1 MSSPLYS
8 IEQKV
13 DHTIVRCLNGKVYKT
28 KYVISAIPHALLR
41 SISFSPPL
49 SALKNQLI
57 QKMPMGS
64 VIKTITFY
72 ETAWWREQG
81 LSGVLIA
88 NAESGPVYV
97 ALDDTKPDGSYPAL
111 MG

>member
-1 MSSPLYS
+1 MCTPVYN
-8 IEQKV
+8 IEQKN
-13 DHTIVRCLNGKVYKT
+13 DQIFVRCLNGKVYQT

-64 VIKTITFY
+64 VIKSIAYY
-72 ETAWWREQG
+72 EEAWWREQG

-88 NAESGPVYV
+88 SAGSGPVYV
-97 ALDDTKPDGSYPAL
+97 TLDDSKPDGSYPAL

>member
-13 DHTIVRCLNGKVYKT
+13 DHTIVRCLNGKIYKT

-64 VIKTITFY
+64 VIKTITYY